1 MNAVVE
7 ARPMPPAVQPQSD
20 STAIMALIE
29 RAVMSP
35 DFDVAKMEK
44 LMQMKERLDAE
55 AARKAYVHAMS
66 LFKSEAIE
74 IRKDKKVDAPFKNGN
89 GKITFNHATLAGVVD
104 AVVERM
110 GAYGLSHRW
119 DVKQEDGVVI
129 VTCIVTHEQGHSE
142 RVEMIA
148 PRDESGN
155 KNPIQQIGST
165 ITYLQRYTLMA
176 ATGVAAKDMDD
187 LDDTAG
193 TNPTEYITEQQAL
206 DLQAYAEEVGAN
218 REGFLKFLKVNRLAE
233 LPASKYEAAIQA
245 LRDKAQGAR

>member
-1 MNAVVE
+1 
-7 ARPMPPAVQPQSD
+7 MPPAVQPQSD
-20 STAIMALIE
+20 STAVMAMIE
-29 RAVMSP
+29 RAVMDP
-35 DFDVAKMEK
+35 TFDVAKMAK
-44 LMQMKERLDAE
+44 LLEMKERLDAE

-66 LFKSEAIE
+66 MFKSEAIE
-74 IRKDKKVDAPFKNGN
+74 IRKDKKVNAPFKNGT
-89 GKITFNHATLAGVVD
+89 GAIKFNHATLAGVVD

-119 DVKQEDGVVI
+119 DVKQEDGAVI

-148 PRDESGN
+148 PRDDSGN

-187 LDDTAG
+187 VDDLG
-193 TNPTEYITEQQAL
+193 TNPNEFITEQQAI
-206 DLQAYAEEVGAN
+206 DLQAKAEEVGADKV
-218 REGFLKFLKVNRLAE
+218 GFLKFLKVNRLAE
-233 LPASKYEAAIQA
+233 LPASKYEAALQA
-245 LRDKAQGAR
+245 LKDKAQGAR

>member
-74 IRKDKKVDAPFKNGN
+74 IRKDKKVDAQFKSGN
-89 GKITFNHATLAGVVD
+89 GSIKYSHATLAGVVD

-119 DVKQEDGVVI
+119 DVKQEDGAVI

-142 RVEMIA
+142 RVEMVA
-148 PRDESGN
+148 PRDESGQ
-155 KNPIQQIGST
+155 KNVIQQIGST
-165 ITYLQRYTLMA
+165 VTYLQRYTLMA
-176 ATGVAAKDMDD
+176 ATGVAAKDMAEDD
-187 LDDTAG
+187 GRG
-193 TNPTEYITEQQAL
+193 TNPNAFITEQQAI
-206 DLQAYAEEVGAN
+206 DLQAKAEEVGADKA
-218 REGFLKFLKVNRLAE
+218 GFLKFLKVNRLAE
-233 LPASKYEAAIQA
+233 LPASKYEAALQA
-245 LRDKAQGAR
+245 LKDKAQGAR